1 MRKNRLTVMAAVVLA
16 GVAGYVPTS
25 AQVAPR
31 ATGRPQVCDS
41 PTRTTRLFA
50 ENMGG
55 GRIGYGH
62 TPATPS
68 IPGPTLT
75 MYEGQ
80 CLAVTLRNDTQQPV
94 SMHAHGVSYTV
105 ASDGTPLNNGCI
117 DPGHSKTYVFSAH
130 SPHIRPDGTIEPG
143 SAGYWHYHDHCM
155 GSPHGTV
162 GIDSGLF
169 GALIVRRQGDR
180 LPDLPT
186 FVVVMGPGMTIDMK
200 QAPHTPMFVANEG
213 QRVEFEVIGY
223 GDLFHSFHLH
233 GHRWVNNRT
242 GYPTGIDDA
251 TQVIDTRTVGPA
263 ESFGFQV
270 VAGEGVGP
278 GAWMYHCHVQ
288 DHSDMGMTGLFLV
301 RRPDGTETAQER
313 AAVARWRREET
324 QHHKMMIPA
333 LLAMGLRADGR
344 PRTGAGAMMN
354 MPGGGTGSSGSYNS
368 STGGYGYKNGTS
380 GGTGSYTYNGRTY
393 TNRAAGV
400 DPSHGPPGKT
410 RQQGY

>member
-1 MRKNRLTVMAAVVLA
+1 MRRNSLLVVTAVVLA
-16 GVAGYVPTS
+16 GLAGSVPTN
-25 AQVAPR
+25 AQVASVSG
-31 ATGRPQVCDS
+31 GRPQVCNS
-41 PTRTTRLFA
+41 PTRSMRLFA
-50 ENMGG
+50 EDMGG
-55 GRIGYGH
+55 GRIGYGL
-62 TPATPS
+62 TPRKPS

-80 CLAVTLRNDTQQPV
+80 CLAVTLRNDTQQRV

-105 ASDGTPLNNGCI
+105 ASDGTPLNDGCI
-117 DPGHSKTYVFSAH
+117 PPGGSKTYVFSAH
-130 SPHIRPDGTIEPG
+130 PPTIRPDGTIEPG

-169 GALIVRRQGDR
+169 GAFIVRRQGDP
-180 LPDLPT
+180 LPDRPT
-186 FVVVMGPGMTIDMK
+186 FVVTMGPGMTIDLN
-200 QAPHTPMFVANEG
+200 QAPHTPMFVAKEG
-213 QRVEFEVIGY
+213 QRVEFEVIGE

-242 GYPTGIDDA
+242 GLPTGLDDA
-251 TQVIDTRTVGPA
+251 SQVIDTRTIGPA

-288 DHSDMGMTGLFLV
+288 NHSDMGMTGLFLV
-301 RRPDGTETAQER
+301 RRADGSETAQER
-313 AAVARWRREET
+313 AAVAKWRREET
-324 QHHKMMIPA
+324 QHHKMMVPA
-333 LLAMGLRADGR
+333 LLQMGLRRDGR
-344 PRTGAGAMMN
+344 PRTGSGAMGGMA
-354 MPGGGTGSSGSYNS
+354 MPGSGAAAGNPYGSSN
-368 STGGYGYKNGTS
+368 GGYAANGT
-380 GGTGSYTYNGRTY
+380 GTGSYTYNGRTY
-393 TNRAAGV
+393 DYRAAGV